1 MEDLKQV
8 RALIFLV
15 LGTVFVWAI
24 AMGDTDPFPINPQT
38 AAYMEYAVNP
48 FDHRN
53 YTVTDNEAI
62 LTVID
67 SLNDIERRAAEGR
80 ERSCDPMEKQYH
92 LRFYGANGSAWS
104 LEVWQ
109 DRVRLIYGPKNRNSV
124 WMADCGELNAV
135 LEEIWTAQKAGEIE

>member
-8 RALIFLV
+8 IAVSFLV
-15 LGTVFVWAI
+15 LGTVFVGAV
-24 AMGDTDPFPINPQT
+24 ATGGADPFPINPQT

-48 FDHRN
+48 FDHRI
-53 YTVTDNEAI
+53 YTVTDDEAI
-62 LTVID
+62 LLVID

-92 LRFYGANGSAWS
+92 LRFYGANGNAWS

-124 WMADCGELNAV
+124 WMADCKELCAV
-135 LEEIWTAQKAGEIE
+135 LEETWKAQKAGEIE